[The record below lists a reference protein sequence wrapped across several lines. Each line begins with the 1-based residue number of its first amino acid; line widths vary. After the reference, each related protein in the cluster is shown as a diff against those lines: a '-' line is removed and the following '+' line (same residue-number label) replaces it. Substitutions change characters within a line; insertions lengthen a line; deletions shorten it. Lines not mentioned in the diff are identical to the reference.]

1 MRHLCSRCKFSGT
14 TQRFALARATLPD
27 QPVASP
33 HPPPP
38 PPTTSSR
45 ILHALRSLLV
55 IVSLAL
61 ISFLPSL
68 ALSLPASAQSSS
80 SVASSSLGRKVA
92 SALRSSGWADEAIV
106 IFISMLPVLELRG
119 AIPVALWMGMPPAKA
134 ALLSILGNM
143 LPVPFL
149 LLLLQ
154 PLSDLLA
161 RVSSTAKRAL
171 DFLLDHTRAKAGP
184 IAEHRWIGLA
194 LFVGVPLPGTGAWSG
209 AIGAYCLGMPLVESL
224 TANLAG
230 VCLAAACVVL
240 LCSLPL
246 KQALALGVALLAG
259 SSVMWTVLR
268 AVKGRMSGGK
278 PAAEE

>member
-1 MRHLCSRCKFSGT
+1 MPN
-14 TQRFALARATLPD
+14 QPATPLPHTD
-27 QPVASP
+27 
-33 HPPPP
+33 
-38 PPTTSSR
+38 SSR
-45 ILHALRSLLV
+45 LFHVLSSLLLV
-55 IVSLAL
+55 ASLAL
-61 ISFLPSL
+61 ISFLPFL
-68 ALSLPASAQSSS
+68 ALSLPALAQSSTS
-80 SVASSSLGRKVA
+80 SATSVASSSLGRKVA
-92 SALRSSGWADEAIV
+92 SALRSSSWPDEAIV
-106 IFISMLPVLELRG
+106 VFISMLPVLELRG

-171 DFLLDHTRAKAGP
+171 DFLLAHTRAKAGP

-209 AIGAYCLGMPLVESL
+209 AIAAYCLGMPLAESL

-230 VCLAAACVVL
+230 VCLAAAFVVL

-259 SSVMWTVLR
+259 SSVMWTVLQ
-268 AVKGRMSGGK
+268 AVKGRLSASE